1 MLHILNILYIIV
13 IILLTIINKDGS
25 IVLKTHMSLA
35 AGLTGF
41 ESMENSRGTNTSP

>member
-13 IILLTIINKDGS
+13 IILLTIIIDGS